1 MLYKHKSFDSFDSLN
16 LFNLSSNNSFMGEYS
31 QNFMYS
37 SPFSMNTS
45 NYLSYSLPNISKWN
59 IKDDKIKENL
69 FSNYSTPLIIK
80 NDEY

>member
-1 MLYKHKSFDSFDSLN
+1 ME
-16 LFNLSSNNSFMGEYS
+16 EYS

-37 SPFSMNTS
+37 SPFSMNSS

-59 IKDDKIKENL
+59 IKDDKIKEHL

-80 NDEY
+80 NDQY